1 MRWQVSVNGAIKI
14 KTIDDQ
20 NVSFL
25 VNGHRLKL
33 YTKPMSWEDFI
44 SKIFE
49 QEMEIMQ
56 GGESVPESFS

>member
-1 MRWQVSVNGAIKI
+1 MSGNGAVKI

-33 YTKPMSWEDFI
+33 YTKPVSREDFI
-44 SKIFE
+44 SKISVE
-49 QEMEIMQ
+49 EMEIMQ
-56 GGESVPESFS
+56 EGESVPKSSS

>member
-1 MRWQVSVNGAIKI
+1 MSRNGVVKI
-14 KTIDDQ
+14 KTIDDH

-33 YTKPMSWEDFI
+33 YTKPMSREDFI
-44 SKIFE
+44 SKISE

-56 GGESVPESFS
+56 GGEFVSESFS

>member
-1 MRWQVSVNGAIKI
+1 MSGNGAVKI
-14 KTIDDQ
+14 KTIDDH

-33 YTKPMSWEDFI
+33 YTKPVSREDFI
-44 SKIFE
+44 SKISA

-56 GGESVPESFS
+56 EGESVPKSFS

>member
-1 MRWQVSVNGAIKI
+1 MCQGMVAVKI

-33 YTKPMSWEDFI
+33 YTKPVSWEDFI
-44 SKIFE
+44 SKIYE
-49 QEMEIMQ
+49 QEMELMQ